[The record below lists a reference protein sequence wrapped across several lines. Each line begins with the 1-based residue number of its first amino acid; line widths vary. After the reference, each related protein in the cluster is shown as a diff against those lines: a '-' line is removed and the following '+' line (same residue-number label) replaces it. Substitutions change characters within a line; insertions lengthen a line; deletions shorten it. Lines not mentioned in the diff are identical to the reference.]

1 MVVVAC
7 TYFFTEKMPA
17 IQYQEFIDFSNAI
30 LDEKNDFTYELLDRQ
45 RDLAQFTL
53 ENSLENRTY
62 SDGDFLACYAR
73 KLDEQIDETDID
85 FFCAKLLF

>member
-1 MVVVAC
+1 MAC

-30 LDEKNDFTYELLDRQ
+30 LDEKNDFIYELLDRQ

-85 FFCAKLLF
+85 FLCANLLF